1 MNIVIIGGSGG
12 IGLAMVQEA
21 LNRFSEAN
29 VDLARTRCHPRSAG
43 TSSE

>member
-21 LNRFSEAN
+21 LNRFSRPTCMRVTMLPRRRGN
-29 VDLARTRCHPRSAG
+29 TRG
-43 TSSE
+43 